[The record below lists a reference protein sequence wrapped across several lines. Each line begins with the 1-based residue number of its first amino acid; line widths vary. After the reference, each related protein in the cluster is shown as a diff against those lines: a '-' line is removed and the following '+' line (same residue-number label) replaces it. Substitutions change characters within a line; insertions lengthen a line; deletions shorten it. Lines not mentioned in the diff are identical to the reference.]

1 MKTLSTTL
9 ALGGILVAQSGAAV
23 IWNAGK
29 VDNLQQFNGGAAPGP
44 GGGGENVRFIQERDG
59 VTALP
64 GSATNTGGTGGARD
78 VDDDYYFAGVYTT
91 QVDGGAAY
99 SPIGTVASN
108 EENMERA
115 FTNGAPGAGDRDLRY
130 HFNFPSSVSASDL
143 ITINWGITGM
153 EGIGG
158 ASGWDVDVKIN
169 GVLMNSQGVS
179 NVANQDFTT
188 PSFTLGDINGTAGP
202 GFDNYVEISGTSR
215 VPAAPATAG
224 GSRWLSIDYV
234 EMDVSAVPEPTPL
247 GFLALTAAGI
257 AILARRRK

>member
-1 MKTLSTTL
+1 MKIFSTTL
-9 ALGGILVAQSGAAV
+9 ALGGVLVAHSGAAI

-29 VDNLQQFNGGAAPGP
+29 VDDLQQFNGGGNPGP
-44 GGGGENVRFIQERDG
+44 GGGGEDVRFIQERDG

-99 SPIGTVASN
+99 TPIGTVLAN
-108 EENMERA
+108 EDTMERA

-130 HFNFPSSVSASDL
+130 HFNFPGSVSASDL

-158 ASGWDVDVKIN
+158 AAGWDVDVKIN
-169 GVLMNSQGVS
+169 GVLLNTQGVN
-179 NVANQDFTT
+179 NVANQDFIS
-188 PSFTLGDINGTAGP
+188 PSFTLGDINGTAGS

-215 VPAAPATAG
+215 VPAAPGEG

-234 EMDVSAVPEPTPL
+234 EMDVSAVPEPSPL
-247 GFLALTAAGI
+247 GFLGLTAAGI
-257 AILARRRK
+257 ALLVRRRK